1 MAFAHTSVLLKETIA
16 YLDIKP
22 EGIYIDGTLGG
33 GGHSEE
39 ILGYLTTG
47 TLIGIDQ
54 DQDALKAASERLS
67 RFGPRFVPVHANF
80 SEIPEVL
87 DRLNIEAVDGIVLDL
102 GVSSYQLD
110 TGERGFSYM
119 QEGPLDMRMNQDQ
132 ALSAWQVVNTYSDEQ
147 LTKIIRDYSE
157 EKWAKRIAEFI
168 VKAREIA
175 PIETTEELVRIIK
188 QAIPAKARQD
198 GPHPAKRTF
207 QAIRI
212 EVNNEL
218 GILEEAIRRATP
230 RLKNGGRFCVIT
242 FHSLEDRIIKQT
254 FRDMGRDC
262 VCPPEMPLCRCNTVP
277 QVRVITR
284 KSVEPSGEELE
295 ENPRARSAR
304 LRVAERINGA
314 K

>member
-1 MAFAHTSVLLKETIA
+1 MAFAHTTVLLKETID
-16 YLDIKP
+16 YLKIKTD
-22 EGIYIDGTLGG
+22 GIYVDGTLGG
-33 GGHSEE
+33 GGHSEAVLE
-39 ILGYLTTG
+39 HLTTG

-54 DQDALKAASERLS
+54 DQDALKAASERLG
-67 RFGPRFVPVHANF
+67 RFGRRFVPVHANF
-80 SEIPEVL
+80 SEIPRVL
-87 DRLNIEAVDGIVLDL
+87 DELDIEAVDGIILDL

-132 ALSAWQVVNTYSDEQ
+132 PLGAWQVVNTYSEEQ
-147 LTKIIRDYSE
+147 LTKIIRDFSE

-168 VKAREIA
+168 VKARETA
-175 PIETTEELVRIIK
+175 PVETTEDLVRIIK

-218 GILEEAIRRATP
+218 GILEDTIRSATP
-230 RLKNGGRFCVIT
+230 RLNEGGRFCVIT

-254 FRDMGRDC
+254 FRDLSKDC
-262 VCPPEMPLCRCNTVP
+262 VCPPEMPMCRCNTVP
-277 QVRVITR
+277 LVRVITR

-295 ENPRARSAR
+295 NNPRARSAR
-304 LRVAERINGA
+304 LRVAERINKA
-314 K
+314 

>member
-1 MAFAHTSVLLKETIA
+1 MAFAHTSVLLKETIEH
-16 YLDIKP
+16 LVIKP
-22 EGIYIDGTLGG
+22 DGIYVDGTLGG
-33 GGHSEE
+33 GGHSEV
-39 ILGYLTTG
+39 ILEHITTG
-47 TLIGIDQ
+47 KLIGIDQ
-54 DQDALKAASERLS
+54 DRDALKAASERLS
-67 RFGPRFVPVHANF
+67 RFGDRFMPVHANF
-80 SEIPEVL
+80 SEIAAVL
-87 DRLNIEAVDGIVLDL
+87 DRLGIEAVDGIVLDL

-132 ALSAWQVVNTYSDEQ
+132 ALGAWQVVNTYTEEQ

-157 EKWAKRIAEFI
+157 EKWAKRIATFI
-168 VKAREIA
+168 VKAREDGAIDS
-175 PIETTEELVRIIK
+175 TEDLVRIIK

-218 GILEEAIRRATP
+218 GILEETVRGAVP
-230 RLKNGGRFCVIT
+230 RLREGGRFCVIT

-254 FRDMGRDC
+254 FRDLSKDC
-262 VCPPEMPLCRCNTVP
+262 VCPPEMPMCRCNTIP
-277 QVRVITR
+277 LVRVITR
-284 KSVEPSGEELE
+284 KSVEPSAEELE

-304 LRVAERINGA
+304 LRVAERINGV

>member
-1 MAFAHTSVLLKETIA
+1 MAFAHTSVLLKETIDHLA
-16 YLDIKP
+16 IKP
-22 EGIYIDGTLGG
+22 DGIYVDGTLGG
-33 GGHSEE
+33 GGHSEA
-39 ILGYLTTG
+39 ILECLTTG

-54 DQDALKAASERLS
+54 DRDALQAAGQRLERFRE
-67 RFGPRFVPVHANF
+67 RFRPVHSNF
-80 SEIPEVL
+80 SQIATVL
-87 DRLNIEAVDGIVLDL
+87 DQLGIEAVDGIVLDL

-119 QEGPLDMRMNQDQ
+119 QEGPLDMRMNQEQ
-132 ALSAWQVVNTYSDEQ
+132 TWGAWQVVNTYTADQ

-168 VKAREIA
+168 VKARETA
-175 PIETTEELVRIIK
+175 PVDTTEDLVRIIK

-218 GILEEAIRRATP
+218 GILEETIRSATP
-230 RLKNGGRFCVIT
+230 RLRDGGRFCIIT

-254 FRDMGRDC
+254 FRDLSKDC
-262 VCPPEMPLCRCNTVP
+262 VCPPELPMCCCNTVP
-277 QVRVITR
+277 LVRVVTR
-284 KSVEPSGEELE
+284 KAVEPSGEELE

-304 LRVAERINGA
+304 LRVAERILV

>member
-1 MAFAHTSVLLKETIA
+1 MTFAHTSVLLKETIA
-16 YLDIKP
+16 YLNIKP
-22 EGIYIDGTLGG
+22 DGIYVDGTLGG
-33 GGHSEE
+33 GGHSEA
-39 ILGYLTTG
+39 ILECLTTG
-47 TLIGIDQ
+47 KLIGIDQ
-54 DQDALKAASERLS
+54 DRDALKAASERLG
-67 RFGPRFVPVHANF
+67 RFGERFVPVHANF
-80 SEIPEVL
+80 SEIAAVL
-87 DRLNIEAVDGIVLDL
+87 DRLKIEAVDGIVLDL

-119 QEGPLDMRMNQDQ
+119 QEGPLDMRMNQEQ
-132 ALSAWQVVNTYSDEQ
+132 TLGAWQVVNTYTAEE

-168 VKAREIA
+168 VNAREKA
-175 PIETTEELVRIIK
+175 PIETTEELVQIIK
-188 QAIPAKARQD
+188 GAIPAKARQD

-218 GILEEAIRRATP
+218 GILEETIRSASP
-230 RLKNGGRFCVIT
+230 RLKDGGRFCIIT

-254 FRDMGRDC
+254 FRDMAQEC
-262 VCPPEMPLCRCNTVP
+262 VCPPEIPICVCNTVP
-277 QVRVITR
+277 VVQVITR
-284 KSVEPSGEELE
+284 KGVDPSAEELE

-304 LRVAERINGA
+304 LRVAERINRV

>member
-1 MAFAHTSVLLKETIA
+1 MTFAHTSVLLKETID
-16 YLDIKP
+16 YLNVKP
-22 EGIYIDGTLGG
+22 DGVYVDGTLGG
-33 GGHSEE
+33 GGHSEA
-39 ILGYLTTG
+39 ILECLTTG
-47 TLIGIDQ
+47 KLIGIDQ
-54 DQDALKAASERLS
+54 DRDALKAASERLS
-67 RFGPRFVPVHANF
+67 RFGERFVPVHANF
-80 SEIPEVL
+80 SEIATVL
-87 DRLNIEAVDGIVLDL
+87 DRLKIDAVDGIVLDL

-119 QEGPLDMRMNQDQ
+119 QEGPLDMRMNQEQ
-132 ALSAWQVVNTYSDEQ
+132 ALGAWQVVNTYTAER

-168 VKAREIA
+168 VNARESG
-175 PIETTEELVRIIK
+175 PIETTEELVQIIK
-188 QAIPAKARQD
+188 RAIPAKARQD

-218 GILEEAIRRATP
+218 GILEETVRSAAP
-230 RLKNGGRFCVIT
+230 RLKEGGRFCIIT

-254 FRDMGRDC
+254 FRDMALDC
-262 VCPPEMPLCRCNTVP
+262 VCPTEIPICVCNTVP
-277 QVRVITR
+277 VVRVITR
-284 KSVEPSGEELE
+284 KGVDPSAEELE

-304 LRVAERINGA
+304 LRVAERINRM

>member
-1 MAFAHTSVLLKETIA
+1 MAFAHTSVLLKETIDFLA
-16 YLDIKP
+16 IKP
-22 EGIYIDGTLGG
+22 DGIYIDGTLGG
-33 GGHSEE
+33 GGHSEA
-39 ILGYLTTG
+39 ILEHLTTG

-54 DQDALKAASERLS
+54 DQDALKAASERLG
-67 RFGPRFVPVHANF
+67 RFGKRFVPVHANF
-80 SEIPEVL
+80 SKIAEVL
-87 DRLNIEAVDGIVLDL
+87 DQLEIEAADGIVLDL

-119 QEGPLDMRMNQDQ
+119 QEGPLDMRMNQEQ
-132 ALSAWQVVNTYSDEQ
+132 TLNAWQVVNTYTDVQ

-168 VKAREIA
+168 VKARETA
-175 PIETTEELVRIIK
+175 PIDTTEDLVQIIK
-188 QAIPAKARQD
+188 HAIPAKARQD

-218 GILEEAIRRATP
+218 GILEETVRSATP
-230 RLKNGGRFCVIT
+230 RLKEGGRFCVIT

-254 FRDMGRDC
+254 FRDMSKDC
-262 VCPPEMPLCRCNTVP
+262 VCPPEMPICRCGTIP
-277 QVRVITR
+277 LVRVITR
-284 KSVEPSGEELE
+284 KSVEPSSEELE
-295 ENPRARSAR
+295 GNPRARSAR
-304 LRVAERINGA
+304 LRVAERINRE

>member
-1 MAFAHTSVLLKETIA
+1 MAFAHTSVLLKETIDHLA
-16 YLDIKP
+16 IKP
-22 EGIYIDGTLGG
+22 DGIYIDGTLGG
-33 GGHSEE
+33 GGHSEV
-39 ILGYLTTG
+39 ILEHLTTG
-47 TLIGIDQ
+47 KLIGIDQ
-54 DQDALKAASERLS
+54 DTDALQAASERLK
-67 RFGPRFVPVHANF
+67 RFGERFVPVHANF
-80 SEIPEVL
+80 SEIAAVL
-87 DRLNIEAVDGIVLDL
+87 DRLGIDAADGIVLDL

-119 QEGPLDMRMNQDQ
+119 QEGPLDMRMNRDQ
-132 ALSAWQVVNTYSDEQ
+132 AFSAWQVVNTYTENQ

-157 EKWAKRIAEFI
+157 EKWAKRIASFI
-168 VKAREIA
+168 VQARATA
-175 PIETTEELVRIIK
+175 PIETTEELVKIIK

-218 GILEEAIRRATP
+218 GILETTIRSATP
-230 RLKNGGRFCVIT
+230 RLKNGGRFCIIT

-254 FRDMGRDC
+254 FRDLSKDC
-262 VCPPEMPLCRCNTVP
+262 VCPPELPMCRCETVP

-284 KSVEPSGEELE
+284 KAVEPSAEELE

-304 LRVAERINGA
+304 LRVAERINGSR
-314 K
+314 